1 MENITE
7 AQKERIEKTI
17 QRAIEQGKMENKADA
32 VIKVNKH
39 GNVWLSW
46 KNTRR
51 SFCFTIFKDGT
62 IHSGFFG
69 VESEK

>member
-17 QRAIEQGKMENKADA
+17 QRAIEQAKMENKADA

-62 IHSGFFG
+62 THSGFFG
-69 VESEK
+69 VEVEK

>member
-7 AQKERIEKTI
+7 SQKERIEKTI
-17 QRAIEQGKMENKADA
+17 QRAIEQCKMENKADA

-62 IHSGFFG
+62 VHSGFFG
-69 VESEK
+69 VEAEK

>member
-17 QRAIEQGKMENKADA
+17 QRAIEQGKIENRADA

-46 KNTRR
+46 ENTRR
-51 SFCFTIFKDGT
+51 SFRFTIFEDGSM
-62 IHSGFFG
+62 HSGFLG
-69 VESEK
+69 TEAEK